1 MIVKIDK
8 EENSCEI
15 SNLKIERLKS
25 DIVPVLNVQRGI
37 DVYISFITEEKYRA
51 LKNVRV
57 IHFTGPHA
65 SIWSKEKAQSEV
77 LTFILNGGVILSKT
91 KYPDPEIE

>member
-8 EENSCEI
+8 EENAREI

-25 DIVPVLNVQRGI
+25 DVVPILNVQRGI
-37 DVYISFITEEKYRA
+37 DIYISFITDEKYSA

-57 IHFTGPHA
+57 LHFTGPHA
-65 SIWSKEKAQSEV
+65 SIWSKERAQSEV
-77 LTFILNGGVILSKT
+77 LSFIINGGVILSNI
-91 KYPDPEIE
+91 KYPDTEL